1 MTASVT
7 DLSVAF
13 AAGVTGFVSPCI
25 LPLIP
30 GYLSFVGGAGAA
42 DGNPDRRRTAA
53 VTGSFV
59 IGFGA
64 VFTLAGA
71 GVGLAGGQFLDHRRT
86 LEIAGGVLVAAM
98 GLLMLVPRVPYFERE
113 WRLPMGARPR
123 GPAGAAATGAAFAV
137 GWSPCLTPTLASI
150 LAIAGTAGRA
160 GTGALLLAAYSLG
173 LGIPFVAAGLF
184 LGAFLEGVRP
194 LRRRLGLVTRVA
206 GALLVVTGLLLAS
219 GQLTQITARLNQ

>member
-1 MTASVT
+1 MTASAT

-13 AAGVTGFVSPCI
+13 AAGVTGFASPCI

-42 DGNPDRRRTAA
+42 GGATDRRRTAA

-59 IGFGA
+59 LGFGA
-64 VFTLAGA
+64 VFTVAGA

-86 LEIAGGVLVAAM
+86 LEIVGGLLVIGM
-98 GLLMLVPRVPYFERE
+98 GLLMLAPPMPFLQRE

-123 GPAGAAATGAAFAV
+123 GPAGAAAAGAAFAV

-150 LAIAGTAGRA
+150 MAIAGTAGRA

-173 LGIPFVAAGLF
+173 LGIPFIASGLF

-194 LRRRLGLVTRVA
+194 LRRHLGLVSRVA
-206 GALLVVTGLLLAS
+206 GALLVATGYLLAS
-219 GQLTQITARLNQ
+219 GQLTDITARHNQ

>member
-1 MTASVT
+1 MTVSAT

-30 GYLSFVGGAGAA
+30 GYLSFVGGAGMA
-42 DGNPDRRRTAA
+42 GGTPDRRRTAG
-53 VTGSFV
+53 VTGAFV
-59 IGFGA
+59 LGFGA

-71 GVGLAGGQFLDHRRT
+71 GVGLAGGQFLDHRRG
-86 LEIAGGVLVAAM
+86 LEVAGGGLVVAM
-98 GLLMLVPRVPYFERE
+98 GLLMLAPRVPLLERE

-123 GPAGAAATGAAFAV
+123 GPAGAAAAGAAFAV

-194 LRRRLGLVTRVA
+194 LRRHLGLVTRVA
-206 GALLVVTGLLLAS
+206 GALLIATGILLAS